1 MIHFFLDLVKM
12 VEELVMDFFVDLLLV
27 VVEMIVMVLI
37 VV

>member
-1 MIHFFLDLVKM
+1 VIHFFLDLVKM